1 MRVRNAH
8 PCTPASTGRRSPE
21 FGERSPTGHVR
32 ALVPYFG
39 NYHPDV
45 HDYRSEGKPKRT
57 ALHPALVT
65 LALLPNL
72 LAWSCEFFLLSDV
85 LREPPDCEV
94 WCTDQ
99 GTSVLTALVVLLA
112 CTVISFVTMPV
123 LLDQAGRR
131 SKAAWFAVVS
141 TALQPI
147 VFIGLVPVVL
157 RSLRGE

>member
-1 MRVRNAH
+1 MDLGTLA
-8 PCTPASTGRRSPE
+8 PDQTD
-21 FGERSPTGHVR
+21 FGTLKAGDGSPTGHVR
-32 ALVPYFG
+32 ALVPYSG

-99 GTSVLTALVVLLA
+99 GTSVLTALIVLLA
-112 CTVISFVTMPV
+112 CTVITFVTMPV
-123 LLDQAGRR
+123 LFVQAGRR

-141 TALQPI
+141 TALQPV